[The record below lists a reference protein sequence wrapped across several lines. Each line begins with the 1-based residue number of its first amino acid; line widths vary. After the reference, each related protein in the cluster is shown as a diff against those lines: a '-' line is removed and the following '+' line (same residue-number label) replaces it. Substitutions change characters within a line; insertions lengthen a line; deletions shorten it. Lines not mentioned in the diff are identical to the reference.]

1 MGLVAGLAVAAL
13 AVPMFDFDG
22 FRYSNDRCVT
32 LWRTIFRGGGKVM
45 RNRSV
50 ASVLCLA
57 MIRITDDVQKDLQ
70 NFVKTNII
78 KNNL

>member
-1 MGLVAGLAVAAL
+1 
-13 AVPMFDFDG
+13 
-22 FRYSNDRCVT
+22 
-32 LWRTIFRGGGKVM
+32 M